1 MSIDNGNAPAMPHLM
16 KVGDTAKS
24 EGGLTKR
31 EYFAG
36 LAMQAM
42 LSNEAALR
50 RFDKWADENLVDPE
64 VLIADA
70 AIQTS
75 DALLAELDKEPSQ

>member
-36 LAMQAM
+36 LAMQA
-42 LSNEAALR
+42 LSTADNQFAMTERDIAAH
-50 RFDKWADENLVDPE
+50 AVTQ
-64 VLIADA
+64 A
-70 AIQTS
+70 
-75 DALLAELDKEPSQ
+75 DALLAKLDKEPSQ